1 MHFQGKAV
9 LSDVWSLLERM
20 NNKPP
25 NPQTLFI
32 QLAYV
37 SWASLLAE
45 SWLVLTDRIVFD
57 GLAIFFWVFFLLLSV
72 ASSLFAI
79 GVKG

>member
-1 MHFQGKAV
+1 
-9 LSDVWSLLERM
+9 M
-20 NNKPP
+20 NQTPP
-25 NPQTLFI
+25 LQKLFI

-57 GLAIFFWVFFLLLSV
+57 GLAIFFWVFFLLLAIV
-72 ASSLFAI
+72 SSLFSI

>member
-1 MHFQGKAV
+1 MYVQGKAV

-20 NNKPP
+20 NQTPS
-25 NPQTLFI
+25 PQRLFVH
-32 QLAYV
+32 LAYV

-45 SWLVLTDRIVFD
+45 SWLVLTDRIMFD

-72 ASSLFAI
+72 GSSLFAI